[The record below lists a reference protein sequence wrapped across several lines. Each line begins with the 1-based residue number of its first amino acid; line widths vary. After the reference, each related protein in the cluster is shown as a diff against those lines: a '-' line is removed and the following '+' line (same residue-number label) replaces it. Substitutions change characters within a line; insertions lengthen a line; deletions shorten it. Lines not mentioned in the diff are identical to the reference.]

1 METTLESV
9 IDIRERAARDGAAGF
24 TPERLANE
32 RSLAVNRERYKWQ
45 HIPGMPPFSKHN
57 PEVAELRAE
66 GRLGYDYS
74 MSVLNGV
81 FSGIAWTLDKSKR
94 ANRLSQYSRA
104 YALRQKPDVATRWRT
119 DAEFARQRLNGV
131 NPLLLQRITQIP
143 EKFAVTEEHVRY
155 VLPGGVTLRSLLAEG
170 RLFLCDW
177 VELEQCPVAFGR
189 FLSAPLAL
197 FWLDRNR
204 QLMPLAIQLA
214 QSIQDAKVVFTPSD
228 EPWLWLTARTHV
240 QAADAALHEI
250 VAHLFRTHLT
260 METVFVAMCRTL
272 PPQHPVHQFLA
283 PHFEGTIYV
292 NRGARE
298 TMIAPGGPIDEAIAV
313 GTDGAYWLIAKA
325 WETFSFTDLDPREN
339 LQRRGVQS
347 AEDLPGYY
355 YRDDALLLW
364 DAIGRYTE
372 NVLRHF
378 YTDDAEVARDE
389 CLAHWFME
397 LTTAEG
403 GGISGI
409 PGSDGNFRTF
419 DNLHRMVRI
428 TMFTA
433 TCEHS
438 AVNNGQ
444 YDIFGFIP
452 NAPGAM
458 YLPPPT
464 TFDISSEGMFTYGL
478 PPFKAVATQLKLVH
492 LLSTPPMSRLG
503 QYPAEF
509 LREHQEVRRM
519 VDRFLVDLDDIA
531 FAIESRNARVPV
543 PYTYLQPESI
553 ANSVS
558 V

>member
-1 METTLESV
+1 MDTTLESV
-9 IDIRERAARDGAAGF
+9 IDARERAEREAGF
-24 TPERLANE
+24 TPDRLACD
-32 RSLAVNRERYKWQ
+32 RSLAVNRERYKWH

-57 PEVAELRAE
+57 LEVEELQAK

-81 FSGIAWTLDKSKR
+81 LSGLAWARDKSKQ
-94 ANRLSQYSRA
+94 ANRLSHYLDA
-104 YALRQKPDVATRWRT
+104 YALRRKPEVVNRWRT

-131 NPLLLQRITQIP
+131 NPLLLRRIDAIP
-143 EKFAVTEEHVRY
+143 EKFAVSEERVRN

-177 VELEQCPVAFGR
+177 ADLEGCPVAFGR

-197 FWLDRNR
+197 FWLDHDRE
-204 QLMPLAIQLA
+204 LMPLAIQLA
-214 QSIQDAKVVFTPSD
+214 QSIDTAKVVFTPSD

-250 VAHLFRTHLT
+250 VSHLFRTHFT
-260 METVFVAMCRTL
+260 METVFVAMCRAL
-272 PPQHPVHQFLA
+272 PPQHPLYRFLA
-283 PHFEGTIYV
+283 PHFDGTIYI

-298 TMIAPGGPIDEAIAV
+298 TMIVPGGPIDESIAV
-313 GTDGAYWLIAKA
+313 GTDGAYWLIAQA
-325 WETFSFTDLDPREN
+325 WRNFSFSDLDPHEDLR
-339 LQRRGVQS
+339 RRGVHDT
-347 AEDLPGYY
+347 EVLPGYF

-364 DAIGRYTE
+364 EAIGKYTE
-372 NVLRHF
+372 EVLRHF
-378 YTDDAEVARDE
+378 YPDDASVAADAQ
-389 CLAHWFME
+389 LADWVTE
-397 LTTAEG
+397 LTAPDSG
-403 GGISGI
+403 GLSGI
-409 PGSDGNFRTF
+409 PASEGRFRTF
-419 DNLHRMVRI
+419 GDLHRMVRI

-452 NAPGAM
+452 NAPGTM

-503 QYPAEF
+503 QYPSDF
-509 LREHQEVRRM
+509 LREHREVRQA
-519 VDRFLVDLDDIA
+519 VDRFLVALDDIA
-531 FAIESRNARVPV
+531 FTIADRNARVPV
-543 PYTYLQPESI
+543 PYTYLQPENI

>member
-1 METTLESV
+1 MMETTLESV
-9 IDIRERAARDGAAGF
+9 IDVRERAARTARF
-24 TPERLANE
+24 TPERLANDRE
-32 RSLAVNRERYKWQ
+32 LAVNRERYKWQ
-45 HIPGMPPFSKHN
+45 HIPGVPPYSKKN
-57 PEVAELRAE
+57 PDIPELRAK

-74 MSVLNGV
+74 MSIVDGALSGV
-81 FSGIAWTLDKSKR
+81 AWTLDKSKR
-94 ANRLSQYSRA
+94 ANRLSQYSHA
-104 YALRQKPDVATRWRT
+104 YTFRRRPEVATRWRT

-131 NPLLLQRITQIP
+131 NPLLISRITEIP
-143 EKFAVTEEHVRY
+143 EKFAVTEERVRN
-155 VLPGGVTLRSLLAEG
+155 VLPNGVSLRSLLAEG
-170 RLFLCDW
+170 RLYLCDW
-177 VELEQCPVAFGR
+177 AELEGCPVAFGR
-189 FLSAPLAL
+189 FLSAPLVL
-197 FWLDRNR
+197 FWVDQNR

-214 QSIQDAKVVFTPSD
+214 QSIDDAKVVFTPSD

-260 METVFVAMCRTL
+260 MEAVFVAMCRTL
-272 PPQHPVHQFLA
+272 PPQHPVHKFLA
-283 PHFEGTIYV
+283 PHFEGTIYI

-313 GTDGAYWLIAKA
+313 GTDGAYWLIGQA
-325 WETFSFTDLDPREN
+325 WHSFDFGQLDPVED
-339 LQRRGVQS
+339 LKRRGVDS
-347 AEDLPGYY
+347 ADDLPGYY

-364 DAIGRYTE
+364 DAIGTYTE

-378 YTDDAEVARDE
+378 YSNDAEVAEDD
-389 CLAHWFME
+389 CLANWFVE
-397 LTTAEG
+397 LTSPDA
-403 GGISGI
+403 GGIAGI
-409 PGSDGNFRTF
+409 PGADGNFRTF
-419 DNLHRMVRI
+419 DNLHRMVRT

-503 QYPAEF
+503 QFPSEF
-509 LREHQEVRRM
+509 LREHQEVRRY

-531 FAIESRNARVPV
+531 VTIAERNARVPV

-553 ANSVS
+553 ANSIS